1 MISNILTVLAAGVLS
16 FAFRS
21 IQHPV
26 AFRVGTFGLVF
37 TSFLAGWLL
46 GGSILLGVVFASTWF
61 LLPWLEILTRVRRL
75 RLPLHR
81 PLEKSPPPP
90 ASRFPGF
97 GELSEELEVI
107 GFEYSDD
114 VDWRHD
120 GIRQFYRLLYNAERR
135 TAASICL
142 VEQGAFSFYYVTFSS
157 RASDGRIFMTWNYP
171 FTYGMHLL
179 PNMVAN
185 RVDED
190 LSVDELASAHQAF
203 LEKFEVAGAD
213 LTERQLHELRPE
225 FEKDLRLQ
233 LEHNIARGI
242 LARDGQELIRYSVR
256 GWFFLWGQFLREFVK
271 FS

>member
-1 MISNILTVLAAGVLS
+1 MISAILVVLGVGVLS

-21 IQHPV
+21 VHHQV
-26 AFRVGTFGLVF
+26 AFRIGTLGLVF

-46 GGSILLGVVFASTWF
+46 GGSMFLGAVFASTWF

-75 RLPLHR
+75 RLPIHR
-81 PLEKSPPPP
+81 PLEKSAPPP

-97 GELSEELEVI
+97 GDLSDELEAI
-107 GFEYSDD
+107 GFEHSDD
-114 VDWRHD
+114 VDWSHD
-120 GIRQFYRLLYNAERR
+120 GMRQFYRLLYNADRR
-135 TAASICL
+135 TAAAICL
-142 VEQGAFSFYYVTFSS
+142 VEQGEFSFFYLTFSS
-157 RASDGRIFMTWNYP
+157 RAADGRVFMTWNYP
-171 FTYGMHLL
+171 FSYGMHLL

-190 LSVDELASAHQAF
+190 LAVDELASEHQKF
-203 LEKFEVAGAD
+203 LKKSELAGVD
-213 LTERQLHELRPE
+213 LAERQLHELRPE

-242 LARDGQELIRYSVR
+242 LTRDGEELIRYSVR